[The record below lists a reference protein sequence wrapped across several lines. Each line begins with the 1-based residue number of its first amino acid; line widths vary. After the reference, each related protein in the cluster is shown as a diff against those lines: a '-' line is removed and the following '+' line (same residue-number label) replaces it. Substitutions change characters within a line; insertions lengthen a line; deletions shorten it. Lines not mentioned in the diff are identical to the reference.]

1 MIEAPK
7 EWKVLAVA
15 TIQAIEKIDKEC
27 KRKQPLSKSV
37 LEFGQ
42 FLGLLAIAGGKDLD
56 GGDDHE
62 HDDRRDQNKQ

>member
-15 TIQAIEKIDKEC
+15 TIRAIEKIDKEC

-56 GGDDHE
+56 GGGSDD
-62 HDDRRDQNKQ
+62 KGT